1 VRILADL
8 LATWVC
14 RFTQQLKLCQ
24 LKAAWDCAVVLKT
37 PEAWQQLAVAALE
50 QLDVELAVAAYRQLG
65 NASMVLSLEK
75 LQQHEDRNL
84 LSAHILVLLER
95 DYNAAQ
101 VPPLPAHV
109 FRSPIGSVAHT

>member
-1 VRILADL
+1 
-8 LATWVC
+8 
-14 RFTQQLKLCQ
+14 
-24 LKAAWDCAVVLKT
+24 VVLKT

-65 NASMVLSLEK
+65 NASMVLSLER

-101 VPPLPAHV
+101 VPPCLQTSIPQLHV
-109 FRSPIGSVAHT
+109 EARLIFDGDR